1 MTIDYLVNKGAS
13 TFVVPKNHYF
23 KFELLEGQQTLDVAI
38 WSKENPKNKFL
49 SMHNTLFRNGLF
61 ITKGSKL
68 WSDYIIRE
76 VMMECVDETKYESIK
91 DGWFHH
97 LLAGYCDDEE
107 NMGHW
112 RVRSQYGL
120 GSCKSNF
127 LESIHE
133 FGLYEEHL
141 NDNTI
146 NLFSKVKSTK
156 NGLFKWD
163 KSDAKAGDY
172 ITFKSRTDL
181 IVSVS
186 LCPGVDF
193 PYFHHNKPFSKLSSV
208 NPIKVTIYE

>member
-208 NPIKVTIYE
+208 NPIKVAIYE

>member
-1 MTIDYLVNKGAS
+1 MLKNSKIYVGKVIHRR
-13 TFVVPKNHYF
+13 FKPKNHYF

-68 WSDYIIRE
+68 WSDYKIRE

-146 NLFSKVKSTK
+146 KI
-156 NGLFKWD
+156 G
-163 KSDAKAGDY
+163 
-172 ITFKSRTDL
+172 
-181 IVSVS
+181 
-186 LCPGVDF
+186 
-193 PYFHHNKPFSKLSSV
+193 
-208 NPIKVTIYE
+208 